1 MAEEAQIKAG
11 PSLAACYNILA
22 ACYQH
27 TFVTPSVR
35 QLGPVWPVLQYGKSQ
50 SQYISVGENLV
61 TISRYKSPCLVH
73 RQLPGLNP

>member
-35 QLGPVWPVLQYGKSQ
+35 QPGPLWPVLQCGKSQ
-50 SQYISVGENLV
+50 SQYISVGENTV